1 MRRIKIFEEFG
12 SDGEEI
18 RDTVEDIL
26 QELEDVGF
34 ETKAKYWI
42 GGRKS
47 YGKTAEN
54 IEIRIYREKEYEAK
68 DIKDVYER
76 ICRYLEQEGFKKDL
90 VARDGYV
97 GSVPHLSVFE
107 FMETWSS
114 RFSFS
119 RI

>member
-1 MRRIKIFEEFG
+1 MGKIFEEFG
-12 SDGEEI
+12 EDI

-26 QELEDVGF
+26 QELKDIGF
-34 ETKAKYWI
+34 ETKAEYWI
-42 GGRKS
+42 GGRMS
-47 YGKTAEN
+47 YGKKAEN
-54 IEIRIYREKEYEAK
+54 IEISIRREKEYEAK

-76 ICRYLEQEGFKKDL
+76 ICRYLEQERFKKDL

-97 GSVPHLSVFE
+97 GSVPHLSLFE